1 MSEDDS
7 DIICEDYRVQL
18 NSIPSSTSEIGEETL
33 FPLYHNRPEPD
44 QSSEAGKFSWL
55 VVDNKFCF
63 PQISRT
69 EPNGI
74 STRYVSVKMAER
86 VLEPLM
92 KDLPYEVITNPT
104 VLSAKI
110 SGNERRLMF
119 EINKAHC
126 NSFFGKDEYFTD
138 DLLISSEDLGQ
149 YYTYLTSC
157 QAMISSKKSDR
168 EKKFGFL
175 RINGTSDVPY
185 VVVSGEKFVPL
196 FYFEETGRGVD
207 SGASTD
213 VSGWDWVYLKFCCK
227 VQGVKESM
235 LSGSSCPSVSEQDL
249 KEMLPVGTTFQEY
262 WPQKDFLN
270 RVSSSRSFKLGG
282 WTRTVLTAGE
292 KYRGRLVA
300 IKEFPVQANSNPP
313 YKAELASIEEKNIN
327 CINIKPYAWQEVMVS
342 LPHLVE
348 QIFPG
353 YSDQQLGGLLERKGV
368 TLHRGN
374 SGHKEVIREG
384 LKNQKKNGIFHTDG
398 GGQSWSISH
407 IITGGWWVNPG
418 MGKSKLFFNFF
429 NPSLRSQGWLE
440 KYEELPLVTVKD
452 LLHNLKAVKAN
463 LYVYGQFTEKRS
475 MGN

>member
-33 FPLYHNRPEPD
+33 FPLYHNKPEPD
-44 QSSEAGKFSWL
+44 QTSEAGKFSWL

-74 STRYVSVKMAER
+74 STGYVSVKMAER

-157 QAMISSKKSDR
+157 KAMISSKKSDR
-168 EKKFGFL
+168 ENKFGFL

-207 SGASTD
+207 SGACTD
-213 VSGWDWVYLKFCCK
+213 VSSWVIVWDNGRKKGKQY
-227 VQGVKESM
+227 
-235 LSGSSCPSVSEQDL
+235 
-249 KEMLPVGTTFQEY
+249 EM
-262 WPQKDFLN
+262 
-270 RVSSSRSFKLGG
+270 
-282 WTRTVLTAGE
+282 GE
-292 KYRGRLVA
+292 
-300 IKEFPVQANSNPP
+300 
-313 YKAELASIEEKNIN
+313 
-327 CINIKPYAWQEVMVS
+327 
-342 LPHLVE
+342 
-348 QIFPG
+348 
-353 YSDQQLGGLLERKGV
+353 
-368 TLHRGN
+368 
-374 SGHKEVIREG
+374 
-384 LKNQKKNGIFHTDG
+384 
-398 GGQSWSISH
+398 
-407 IITGGWWVNPG
+407 
-418 MGKSKLFFNFF
+418 
-429 NPSLRSQGWLE
+429 
-440 KYEELPLVTVKD
+440 
-452 LLHNLKAVKAN
+452 
-463 LYVYGQFTEKRS
+463 
-475 MGN
+475 